1 MFSNSLRKNDVGA
14 RVEFTSKVMIDI
26 LVEKDT

>member
-14 RVEFTSKVMIDI
+14 RVEFTSKVMGLSHLLLIS
-26 LVEKDT
+26 